1 MLMLAKIILLFV
13 LGLLGVLCMI
23 FLRFH
28 FGDSDAIEIELRQV
42 ERWDSET
49 PSLESE

>member
-1 MLMLAKIILLFV
+1 MLMLVKIILLFA

-23 FLRFH
+23 LLRFH
-28 FGDSDAIEIELRQV
+28 FGDSDAVEIELRQV

-49 PSLESE
+49 PPFESE